1 MNDDEQ
7 NRVTLRDHFQKQL
20 DWVDRYFED
29 KFNTL
34 KEQLVS
40 SRQDLDTRT
49 AMAKEDIGRRLMELN
64 NLRKEVT
71 EDRGRLVEKAA
82 YEPWRDGLEKRIQVL
97 ERNVS
102 STEGKASITTI
113 LWIMASNVVVA
124 LIVWFLI
131 KR

>member
-113 LWIMASNVVVA
+113 LWIMA
-124 LIVWFLI
+124 
-131 KR
+131 